1 MFLKNKLLNEKS
13 IIVFIFI
20 FSLAINQFF
29 GNRGVYPI
37 DSFGFF
43 DPGYRV
49 LNGEFPF
56 KDYWVVSGATIDY
69 FQALLFWI
77 FGTNW
82 QSYVLQA
89 SILNAFFSIFTFIFF
104 RELKLNL
111 KSNFFYTICLSILAY
126 PSSGTPF
133 VDHHAT
139 YFSLI
144 AVFFLILAIKR
155 NDSIYWFF
163 VPILL
168 GMAFFSKQVPTAY
181 LAISI
186 FFIIIFN
193 FFFNSKNK
201 NIKIILILLSSTF
214 IFLTFVL
221 LIFTLTETSLLSFFE
236 QYFYY
241 PLNIGEGRFGTYKID
256 LKNSVYSFKFLHL
269 VFLPFFI
276 INLHKIMTE
285 EGYFKN
291 INFKIFIIFS
301 LSFISLVL
309 HQVFTKNQVFIFFLI
324 PLFAA
329 FSHIEID
336 KILKESV
343 FKKTLIYTMLALCF
357 FSTAKY
363 HKRFNLDRKFHE
375 MANINFKN
383 SSPAKQLDNRFL
395 GLKWITPIGVE
406 KEKVLQEIKSI
417 KNIKNF
423 LKNDKRE
430 KMLVTQYAFFSILLD
445 ENLNAP
451 SRWYP
456 TDGTGFPSKGSKYY
470 DNYVNFLIDLIK
482 GKKIKVIYITGDVS
496 TEAIFNYINPNCFE
510 KEIIFPN
517 LTSYLLKKDCENFNR
532 KF

>member
-13 IIVFIFI
+13 IVIFIFF

-29 GNRGVYPI
+29 GNRGVYPV

-56 KDYWVVSGATIDY
+56 KDYWIVSGAFIDY
-69 FQALLFWI
+69 FQAFLFWI

-104 RELKLNL
+104 IELKLNL

-155 NDSIYWFF
+155 SNSIYWFF
-163 VPILL
+163 VPILI

-193 FFFNSKNK
+193 FFFNNKNK
-201 NIKIILILLSSTF
+201 NIKIILILLSSSF
-214 IFLTFVL
+214 IFLAFIL
-221 LIFTLTETSLLSFFE
+221 SIFTLTETSLSSFFE
-236 QYFYY
+236 QYFFY
-241 PLNIGEGRFGTYKID
+241 PASIGENRFGTFKID
-256 LKNSVYSFKFLHL
+256 LKNSVYSLKFLHL

-276 INLHKIMTE
+276 INLYNMITKV
-285 EGYFKN
+285 GYYKD
-291 INFKIFIIFS
+291 ISFKIFLIFS
-301 LSFISLVL
+301 LCFVSLVL

-336 KILKESV
+336 KIIKESV
-343 FKKTLIYTMLALCF
+343 LKKILIYTMLALCF
-357 FSTAKY
+357 FSTFKY
-363 HKRFNLDRKFHE
+363 HKRFNLERKFHE
-375 MANINFKN
+375 MANIDFDN
-383 SSPAKQLDNRFL
+383 SSPAKQLDNKFF
-395 GLKWITPIGVE
+395 GLKWITPIGLE
-406 KEKVLQEIKSI
+406 KDKVLKEMKSI
-417 KNIKNF
+417 KGIKNF
-423 LKNDKRE
+423 LENDKRE
-430 KMLVTQYAFFSILLD
+430 KMVVTHYAFFSVLLE

-456 TDGTGFPSKGSKYY
+456 MDGTGFPIKDSKYY
-470 DNYVNFLIDLIK
+470 DNYVNFLINLIK
-482 GKKIKVIYITGDVS
+482 EKKIKVIYITGNVS
-496 TEAIFNYINPNCFE
+496 PGAIFNYINPNCFK

-517 LTSYLLKKDCENFNR
+517 LASYLLKKDCENFNR